1 MFWKEEEIVEEKN
14 SLLNT
19 KVRSDHR
26 LKKDKQFSY
35 IFRKGKRKSTDNFTL
50 YYIESKFDNYKIGY
64 SVSKKQGKA
73 VVRNKLK
80 RRLKEIV
87 RKEKLALNRYNYVL
101 YAREGA
107 SRLDFKD
114 LSNQIKKLFE
124 KFYKEENKIWK
135 ILFHIS

>member
-1 MFWKEEEIVEEKN
+1 MEEKN

-87 RKEKLALNRYNYVL
+87 RKEKLPLNHYNFVI

-107 SRLDFKD
+107 SELNFEN
-114 LSNQIKKLFE
+114 LLVQIRKLFE
-124 KFYKEENKIWK
+124 KFYKEEKKI
-135 ILFHIS
+135 